1 MASSGSA
8 QWHSSSWDADPEKK
22 KKQEEVF
29 LSRTKLCVF
38 YFSNRCRNGR
48 DCNFAHSL
56 KALRMPEESQGNW
69 SEAFPNA
76 CGSIT
81 IRRR

>member
-8 QWHSSSWDADPEKK
+8 QWHSSSWDADPKK
-22 KKQEEVF
+22 KKKEEVF